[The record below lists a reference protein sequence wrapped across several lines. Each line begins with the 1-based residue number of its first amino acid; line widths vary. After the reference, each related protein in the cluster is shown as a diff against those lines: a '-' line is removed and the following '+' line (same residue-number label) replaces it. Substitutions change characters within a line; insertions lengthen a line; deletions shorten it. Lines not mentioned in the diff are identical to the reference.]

1 MANAKYVAKLVGQDD
16 TSYISILNSS
26 SNILYQTTINAI
38 IKKGGNKQ
46 IWYSGTYSCG
56 RKGRVNAIGKTNEV

>member
-38 IKKGGNKQ
+38 IKKG
-46 IWYSGTYSCG
+46 
-56 RKGRVNAIGKTNEV
+56 RE